1 MADRSM
7 KAVIRA
13 ELDPKG
19 VVRGVAATQK
29 ELQKL
34 NASTASVATSSA
46 LDAAMNAGR
55 MALQMLERGAGMVN
69 NRVDELTK
77 IATTFNVDAANAQT
91 RKLMREYQDKAR
103 IGAALGPDVA
113 KGLQYEADLFQKEAD
128 RIVANKGN
136 LGAGLRGAMDIGS
149 LAESEKRKALD
160 TAMGGLGGVI
170 NGAGPVL
177 DELRKISES
186 FRDLLRKVGT
196 S

>member
-13 ELDPKG
+13 ELDPRG
-19 VVRGVAATQK
+19 VVRGVSATQR

-55 MALQMLERGAGMVN
+55 MALSMLERGASAVN
-69 NRVDELTK
+69 NRVDDLTK

-91 RKLMREYQDKAR
+91 RKMMREYADKKR
-103 IGAALGPDVA
+103 IAGAIGPDVA
-113 KGLQYEADLFQKEAD
+113 KGLTAEADAFQKEAD
-128 RIVANKGN
+128 RIVKSKTIGPGIAGVMTATAEANRLKN
-136 LGAGLRGAMDIGS
+136 
-149 LAESEKRKALD
+149 EALD
-160 TAMGGLGGVI
+160 TGISGVGAVTT
-170 NGAGPVL
+170 GAGPVL
-177 DELRKISES
+177 DKLREISES
-186 FRDLLRKVGT
+186 FRELLRKVGT

>member
-55 MALQMLERGAGMVN
+55 MALSMLERGAGMVN

-91 RKLMREYQDKAR
+91 KKLMREYQDKRR
-103 IGAALGPDVA
+103 IAEALGPDIA
-113 KGLQYEADLFQKEAD
+113 KSLEYEADLFSKEAD
-128 RIVANKGN
+128 RIVAEKGRMGPGV
-136 LGAGLRGAMDIGS
+136 GALNDVAAR
-149 LAESEKRKALD
+149 LEHEKRKALD
-160 TAMGGLGGVI
+160 VGI
-170 NGAGPVL
+170 GAAGSVSTGSGPVVDKL
-177 DELRKISES
+177 RELSDM
-186 FRDLLRKVGT
+186 FRELLRKVGT

>member
-55 MALQMLERGAGMVN
+55 MALSMLERGAGMVN

-91 RKLMREYQDKAR
+91 KKLMREYQDKRR
-103 IGAALGPDVA
+103 IAEALGPDIA
-113 KGLQYEADLFQKEAD
+113 KSLEYEADLFSKEAD
-128 RIVANKGN
+128 RIVAGKGKMGPGV
-136 LGAGLRGAMDIGS
+136 GAVRDVAARL
-149 LAESEKRKALD
+149 EHEKNKALD
-160 TAMGGLGGVI
+160 VGISAA
-170 NGAGPVL
+170 GAVSTGTGAVVDKL
-177 DELRKISES
+177 NELSDM
-186 FRDLLRKVGT
+186 FRELLRKVGT

>member
-1 MADRSM
+1 MPDRSM

-91 RKLMREYQDKAR
+91 RKLIREYADKKR
-103 IGAALGPDVA
+103 IAEAIGPDVA
-113 KGLQYEADLFQKEAD
+113 KSLGYEADLFTQEAD
-128 RIVANKGN
+128 RIVRDKAKMGP
-136 LGAGLRGAMDIGS
+136 GVAATRD
-149 LAESEKRKALD
+149 LASKLESEKRKALD
-160 TAMGGLGGVI
+160 AGIGIAGSVST
-170 NGAGPVL
+170 GAGPVV
-177 DELRKISES
+177 DELRRLSEM
-186 FRDLLRKVGT
+186 FKELLRKVGT

>member
-13 ELDPKG
+13 ELDPRG
-19 VVRGVAATQK
+19 IVRGVAATQK

-34 NASTASVATSSA
+34 NASTASVASSSA

-55 MALQMLERGAGMVN
+55 MALNMLERGAGMVN

-91 RKLMREYQDKAR
+91 RKLMREYQDKQR
-103 IGAALGPDVA
+103 IAQALGPDVA
-113 KGLQYEADLFQKEAD
+113 KALEHEANLFTQEAD
-128 RIVANKGN
+128 RIVANKGRMGPGV
-136 LGAGLRGAMDIGS
+136 GAAMDVAAR
-149 LAESEKRKALD
+149 LEHEKRKALD
-160 TAMGGLGGVI
+160 VGIGAMGAVST
-170 NGAGPVL
+170 GAGPVVDKL
-177 DELRKISES
+177 NELSDM
-186 FRDLLRKVGT
+186 FRELLRKVGT

>member
-13 ELDPKG
+13 ELDPRG

-55 MALQMLERGAGMVN
+55 MALGLLERGASAVN

-91 RKLMREYQDKAR
+91 KKLIREYADKKR
-103 IGAALGPDVA
+103 IADALGPDVA
-113 KGLQYEADLFQKEAD
+113 KSLGNEADLFQKEAD
-128 RIVANKGN
+128 RIVANKGRMGPGV
-136 LGAGLRGAMDIGS
+136 GAVRDVTNRLEHEKNKLLDAGIGAAGAVS
-149 LAESEKRKALD
+149 
-160 TAMGGLGGVI
+160 T
-170 NGAGPVL
+170 GAGPVVDKL
-177 DELRKISES
+177 NELSDM
-186 FRDLLRKVGT
+186 FRELLRKVGT